1 MILSRS
7 VTFSGRDLENSASY
21 WCRERRKWFWLVVW
35 LLENYLTFSILPPL
49 SLLKLPG
56 DPCPQVDVLLSESPR
71 GSQISFQGLFSLLSL
86 TSFWRGCFALTR
98 RASYCGK
105 DTWSCHRGHR
115 LCADDE
121 TMHALFV
128 SPVVFEFVNG
138 NLRFSFQ
145 L

>member
-21 WCRERRKWFWLVVW
+21 WCRERRKWFWLIVW

-56 DPCPQVDVLLSESPR
+56 DPCPQVDDLQSESPR
-71 GSQISFQGLFSLLSL
+71 GSQISFQGLFSLLSI

-115 LCADDE
+115 LYADDE

-138 NLRFSFQ
+138 NLRFSFHF
-145 L
+145 